1 MANSNM
7 AEKGWMDTEQGNQ
20 PIMFETTGEI
30 VEQLLAGEDN
40 FAEFKELRFGDHGVI
55 SPNADDFAGE
65 VVAFANAE
73 GGVLFLGVADD
84 GVVKGIPQD
93 HLRRVEEWVVN
104 IATNNCAPPIRP
116 IIRSV
121 RLPDPSGDSKR
132 VLVVTIRKGLYV
144 HQTTKG
150 RWYVRVGSTKRDLTA
165 QELPRLLQERGR
177 MFVFDESPVLTAGV
191 DELDTGL
198 LEAGLGKA
206 HGIEQDQLLLNKRIT
221 LQDEQGMVRP
231 TVAGLLCF
239 SRKPEE
245 HLKSAYIQAAVYRR
259 TRRHSDDLIHH
270 ENISGSVQ
278 QQIEGAVAFV
288 DRFMLK
294 PSKKDVGR
302 EDFPQYRLGAIL
314 EAIVNAVAHR
324 DYSISGSKIRLFIY
338 EDRLE
343 VLSPGGLPNTLTLE
357 SMRYRQFTRNQ
368 LLVSFLSKMT
378 SPRDDTVIK
387 GHYIEERGE
396 GVARILD
403 ESLDWSGRSP
413 EYALHDQ
420 ELALTIWARP
430 EDTR

>member
-1 MANSNM
+1 
-7 AEKGWMDTEQGNQ
+7 
-20 PIMFETTGEI
+20 MFETTEEI
-30 VEQLLAGEDN
+30 IEQLLAGEDSLV
-40 FAEFKELRFGDHGVI
+40 EFKELRFGDRGVI
-55 SPNADDFAGE
+55 SPNTDDFAGE

-84 GVVKGIPQD
+84 GVVKGIPEGQ
-93 HLRRVEEWVVN
+93 LRRVEEWVVN
-104 IATNNCAPPIRP
+104 ITTNNCAPPIRS
-116 IIRSV
+116 IIRSR
-121 RLPDPSGDSKR
+121 RLPDPSGELKP

-144 HQTTKG
+144 HQTTRG

-177 MFVFDESPVLTAGV
+177 MFVFDESPVLTARV
-191 DELDTGL
+191 DELDSEL
-198 LEAGLGKA
+198 IMAVLGKA
-206 HGIEQDQLLLNKRIT
+206 HGIERDQLLLNKRIT
-221 LQDEQGMVRP
+221 LQDEERMVRP

-239 SRKPEE
+239 SKKPEE
-245 HLKSAYIQAAVYRR
+245 HVKSAYIHAAVYRG
-259 TRRHSDDLIHH
+259 TRRHSEDLVHQ
-270 ENISGSVQ
+270 ENISGSIQ
-278 QQIEGAVAFV
+278 QQIEAAVAFV
-288 DRFMLK
+288 DRFMMK

-302 EDFPQYRLGAIL
+302 EDFPQYRLGVVL

-368 LLVSFLSKMT
+368 LLISFLSKMK
-378 SPRDDTVIK
+378 SPREDTLIK

-403 ESLDWSGRSP
+403 ESLEWSGRSP
-413 EYALHDQ
+413 EYSLHDQ
-420 ELALTIWARP
+420 EVALTIWARP
-430 EDTR
+430 KNKL

>member
-1 MANSNM
+1 
-7 AEKGWMDTEQGNQ
+7 
-20 PIMFETTGEI
+20 MFETTEEI

-40 FAEFKELRFGDHGVI
+40 FAEFKELRFGDHGVT
-55 SPNADDFAGE
+55 SPNTDDFSGE

-73 GGVLFLGVADD
+73 GGALFLGVADN
-84 GVVKGIPQD
+84 GVVKGIPED

-104 IATNNCAPPIRP
+104 IATNNCDPPIRP
-116 IIRSV
+116 IIRSR
-121 RLPDPSGDSKR
+121 RLPDPSGELKP

-144 HQTTKG
+144 HKTTSG

-177 MFVFDESPVLTAGV
+177 MFVFDESPVLTARV

-198 LEAGLGKA
+198 LKAALGKA
-206 HGIEQDQLLLNKRIT
+206 QGIEGDQLLLNKRIT
-221 LQDEQGMVRP
+221 LQDEEGMVRP

-239 SRKPEE
+239 SKKPEE
-245 HLKSAYIQAAVYRR
+245 HVKNAYIHAAVYRG
-259 TRRHSDDLIHH
+259 TRRHSDDLVHQD
-270 ENISGSVQ
+270 NISGSVQ
-278 QQIEGAVAFV
+278 QQIETAVAFV
-288 DRFMLK
+288 RRFMKK

-302 EDFPQYRLGAIL
+302 EDFPQYLLGAVL

-324 DYSISGSKIRLFIY
+324 DYSISGSKIRLFMY

-368 LLVSFLSKMT
+368 LLISFLSKME

-403 ESLDWSGRSP
+403 ESLEWSGRSP
-413 EYALHDQ
+413 EYALHGQ
-420 ELALTIWARP
+420 EVALTIWARP
-430 EDTR
+430 ENRL

>member
-1 MANSNM
+1 
-7 AEKGWMDTEQGNQ
+7 
-20 PIMFETTGEI
+20 MFETTEEI
-30 VEQLLAGEDN
+30 VEQLLAGEDS

-55 SPNADDFAGE
+55 SPNTDDFAGE

-84 GVVKGIPQD
+84 GVIKGIPEE

-116 IIRSV
+116 IIRSR
-121 RLPDPSGDSKR
+121 RLPDPSGELKP

-144 HQTTKG
+144 HQTTRG

-177 MFVFDESPVLTAGV
+177 MFVFDESPVLTARV

-198 LEAGLGKA
+198 VKVALGKA
-206 HGIEQDQLLLNKRIT
+206 DGIEGDQLLLNKRIT
-221 LQDEQGMVRP
+221 LKDEEGMVRP

-239 SRKPEE
+239 SKKPEE
-245 HLKSAYIQAAVYRR
+245 HVKNAYIHAVVYRG
-259 TRRHSDDLIHH
+259 TRRNSNDLVHQ

-278 QQIEGAVAFV
+278 QQIEAAVAFV
-288 DRFMLK
+288 DRFMIK

-302 EDFPQYRLGAIL
+302 EDFPQYRLGAVL

-324 DYSISGSKIRLFIY
+324 DYSISGSKIRLFMY
-338 EDRLE
+338 KDRLE
-343 VLSPGGLPNTLTLE
+343 VMSPGGLPNTLTLE

-368 LLVSFLSKMT
+368 LLVSFLSKMK
-378 SPRDDTVIK
+378 SPREDTLIK

-403 ESLDWSGRSP
+403 ESLEWSGRSP

-420 ELALTIWARP
+420 EVALTIWARP
-430 EDTR
+430 S

>member
-1 MANSNM
+1 
-7 AEKGWMDTEQGNQ
+7 
-20 PIMFETTGEI
+20 MFETTKEI
-30 VEQLLAGEDN
+30 VEQLLAGEDS

-55 SPNADDFAGE
+55 SPNTDDFAGE
-65 VVAFANAE
+65 VVAFTNAE

-84 GVVKGIPQD
+84 GEVKGILED

-121 RLPDPSGDSKR
+121 RLPDPSGELKP

-177 MFVFDESPVLTAGV
+177 MFVFDESPVLTARM
-191 DELDTGL
+191 DELDRGL
-198 LEAGLGKA
+198 LKAALGKA
-206 HGIEQDQLLLNKRIT
+206 HGIEGDQLLLNKRIT
-221 LQDEQGMVRP
+221 LQDEEGMFRP

-239 SRKPEE
+239 SKKPEE
-245 HLKSAYIQAAVYRR
+245 YVKSAYIHAAVYRG
-259 TRRHSDDLIHH
+259 TRRHSDDLVHQ

-278 QQIEGAVAFV
+278 QQIEAAVAFV
-288 DRFMLK
+288 DRFMMK

-302 EDFPQYRLGAIL
+302 EDFPQYRLGAVL
-314 EAIVNAVAHR
+314 EAIVNAVVHR
-324 DYSISGSKIRLFIY
+324 DYSVSGSKIRLFMY

-343 VLSPGGLPNTLTLE
+343 VLSPGGLPNTITLE

-368 LLVSFLSKMT
+368 LLVSLLSKME
-378 SPRDDTVIK
+378 SPREDTVIK

-403 ESLDWSGRSP
+403 ESLEWSGRSP

-430 EDTR
+430 ENKL